1 MSYWQGKIQ
10 IRNRLYSRFI
20 GGPLDGITDS
30 PFRQIVRQFSP
41 DNLQYTEMRHVAS
54 VAHPKGGQKAL
65 VFEQMERP
73 VNYQVAANE
82 LTYIAPACEKILA
95 AGVDAVDL
103 NVGCPAKNV
112 VRSGGGSSL
121 MANPGKLKEILL
133 ELRRCLPDVA
143 FTVKIRAGY
152 KECNAV
158 EIAQLA
164 QDCGVDALAI
174 HPRLQTEMF
183 LGQPNYNLAAQVKA
197 AVQIPVIF
205 SGNVVNWKMAKMTYE
220 RTGVDGF
227 LIGRGIWGRPWKL
240 QELDRQSVGESF
252 VEPDQLQIMQIALQ
266 HFELMLQ
273 HYGPAGVCN
282 FRKHLPFYL
291 RGFTDALALRKQL
304 MTTPEAEKVRAGLQ
318 VVLEQF
324 KGNSHV
330 EQV

>member
-10 IRNRLYSRFI
+10 IRGHQYSRFI

-30 PFRQIVRQFSP
+30 PFRQIVRKFSP
-41 DNLQYTEMRHVAS
+41 ENLQYTEMRHVAS

-65 VFEQMERP
+65 LFDQFERP
-73 VNYQVAANE
+73 ISYQVAANE
-82 LTYIAPACEKILA
+82 LTYIASACEKILA
-95 AGVDAVDL
+95 AGVDAIDL

-121 MANPGKLKEILL
+121 MADPEKLKEILL
-133 ELRRCLPDVA
+133 EFRRCLPEVT

-152 KECNAV
+152 KERNAI
-158 EIAQLA
+158 EIAKLI

-183 LGQPNYNLAAQVKA
+183 LGQPDYNLASQVKA

-240 QELDRQSVGESF
+240 LELDQQSCGVDF
-252 VEPDQLQIMQIALQ
+252 VEPDQLQILQIALQ

-291 RGFTDALALRKQL
+291 RGFADALVLRKQL
-304 MTTPEAEKVRAGLQ
+304 MVAPAADQVRDGLQ
-318 VVLEQF
+318 LAVRQF
-324 KGNSHV
+324 KDCEYV
-330 EQV
+330 